1 MDIFFYKI
9 RGKKL
14 FWDRENQL
22 FLGIILTPEIQTLSE
37 QELRNFGKIAHF
49 LVMIKLRW
57 RFLEKWLTD
66 FKADKKMDKIFAF
79 EIRCLTWKLRKCD
92 SLCVLHASK
101 FYWIWRKIS
110 NIHLKRF
117 RDCILIIW
125 ATYLAD
131 TPRVE

>member
-79 EIRCLTWKLRKCD
+79 EIRCLT
-92 SLCVLHASK
+92 
-101 FYWIWRKIS
+101 
-110 NIHLKRF
+110 
-117 RDCILIIW
+117 
-125 ATYLAD
+125 
-131 TPRVE
+131 